1 RPGSTPPARRP
12 APGRCAERR
21 AGTPA
26 GPSRHCRRAPP
37 RPAPRD
43 GLPASDGTGHNGP
56 MDTLTLDGRRY
67 TVGRAT
73 AADLPELV
81 ALLADDVL
89 GREREST
96 ELAPYEQAFAR
107 IDRDSN
113 QLLVAV
119 RDASGGLVAT
129 TQLTLLPSLSRGGAT
144 RLQIEAVRG
153 AAARR
158 GRGPGCAL
166 RAWAHRSG
174 AAPCAP

>member
-1 RPGSTPPARRP
+1 
-12 APGRCAERR
+12 
-21 AGTPA
+21 
-26 GPSRHCRRAPP
+26 
-37 RPAPRD
+37 
-43 GLPASDGTGHNGP
+43 

-96 ELAPYEQAFAR
+96 DLAPYGQAFAR

-144 RLQIEAVRG
+144 RLQIEAVRV
-153 AAARR
+153 AAATR
-158 GRGPGCAL
+158 GSGLGSAL
-166 RAWAHRSG
+166 LAWAHDWGRAQG
-174 AAPCAP
+174 ATLAQLTTDTARADALRFYERLGYVPSHVGLKLPL